1 MATAVIMPK
10 QGQSV
15 ESCVITH
22 WEKHVGD
29 QVHVGDCL
37 FIYETDK
44 ASFEEEAKTDGTLL
58 AIFYEEQDD
67 VPCMSQ
73 VAVIGVPGED
83 LSGFGPQADIKQ
95 VGTEDGTR
103 NFLAAEHEAEIKRK
117 DIESLPVGFK
127 KRTGISPRARA
138 TAERLCIKMDDV
150 VPTGPHGRV
159 LERDVLAANRQT
171 VAAYKG
177 KSDGRQ
183 PEGTG
188 LGGRVTVSDLGT
200 FRALEMKQRPSK
212 ETDEVG
218 YHDEKLSRIRQHIA
232 SSI

>member
-103 NFLAAEHEAEIKRK
+103 NFLAAEHEAEC
-117 DIESLPVGFK
+117 SL
-127 KRTGISPRARA
+127 
-138 TAERLCIKMDDV
+138 
-150 VPTGPHGRV
+150 
-159 LERDVLAANRQT
+159 
-171 VAAYKG
+171 
-177 KSDGRQ
+177 
-183 PEGTG
+183 
-188 LGGRVTVSDLGT
+188 
-200 FRALEMKQRPSK
+200 
-212 ETDEVG
+212 
-218 YHDEKLSRIRQHIA
+218 
-232 SSI
+232 